1 MCNNIVVGIYI
12 DTVLLGPLK
21 SNSEKESLLPMG
33 CKEKEWNGKRLLPA
47 RQTDTGMW
55 NATARQLLN
64 GSPFFVLLRN
74 SISCTPN
81 TRKKRELNLERP
93 FLVCSSTCGH
103 CILSYLIE
111 YSTYL
116 RDIFVYGVAK
126 KKKDCPCLSEIC
138 VWHAI
143 HACHKCR
150 VDWKCFSRES
160 NENIPRLKT

>member
-1 MCNNIVVGIYI
+1 MCNNIVVGIHI

-93 FLVCSSTCGH
+93 RDPFWFVRPLADFAVGAN
-103 CILSYLIE
+103 LSNI
-111 YSTYL
+111 YSTQL
-116 RDIFVYGVAK
+116 KGEDLVA
-126 KKKDCPCLSEIC
+126 
-138 VWHAI
+138 
-143 HACHKCR
+143 
-150 VDWKCFSRES
+150 
-160 NENIPRLKT
+160 